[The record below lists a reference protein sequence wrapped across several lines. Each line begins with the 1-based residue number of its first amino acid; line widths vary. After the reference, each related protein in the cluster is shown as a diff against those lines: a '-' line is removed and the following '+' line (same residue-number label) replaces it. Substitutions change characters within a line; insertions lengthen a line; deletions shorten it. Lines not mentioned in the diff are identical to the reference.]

1 VTKRIASHPVG
12 ERGFALA
19 IALFALVIIGALVS
33 GSFFAGRLEQQSGT
47 NAMFA
52 EQVLEAAESGLSD
65 VLVSPVPVEGAG
77 LPIGG
82 TALDLGE
89 LTLAPGLTVRRQIV
103 WLTDGLFFIRATGI
117 KRDAGGGAL
126 AARTLG
132 LLVRVAQSSGGVP
145 AHFSPLM
152 ERAWVQ
158 LS

>member
-1 VTKRIASHPVG
+1 VTKRIASPGVR

-33 GSFFAGRLEQQSGT
+33 GSFFAGRLEQQSGQ

-52 EQVLEAAESGLSD
+52 EQALEAAESGLSD
-65 VLVSPVPVEGAG
+65 ALVSPIPAEVAA
-77 LPIGG
+77 LSIGG
-82 TALDLGE
+82 MTLDLGGIS
-89 LTLAPGLTVRRQIV
+89 LAPGLTVTREIV
-103 WLTDGLFFIRATGI
+103 RLTNGLFFIRTTGI
-117 KRDAGGGAL
+117 RRDAGGGAL

-145 AHFSPLM
+145 AHFSPLR